1 MRPSAEEQET
11 HISWGRLDDKVQ
23 IYTSDSTEMTRF
35 DKLVKNNPD
44 VWKFIDQTT
53 HEGDI
58 VGKTYEGPK
67 GFVTFRTKKVTR
79 QLTEEQREVLRERM
93 LKVRNAQD

>member
-11 HISWGRLDDKVQ
+11 HISWGRLDDKAR
-23 IYTSDSTEMTRF
+23 IYTSDSTEMTRL

-44 VWKFIDQTT
+44 EWKFIEQTT

-58 VGKTYEGPK
+58 VGKFYECPK
-67 GFVTFRTKKVTR
+67 RLVSLRLKTTVARE
-79 QLTEEQREVLRERM
+79 LTEEQKEAFVKRMSESRE
-93 LKVRNAQD
+93 Q